1 MSACRI
7 VLVDDHRV
15 VIEGMRAL
23 FALRA
28 DMHIVGEAGNGQQA
42 LELVRTLQPDIV
54 IMDISMPQM
63 SGVEAAHAIL
73 SSNPQVRII
82 MYTMHSDQRFILELY
97 RAGVAGL
104 VLKEDDPQE
113 LVSAVDS
120 VRQGGLAYGRYDPKA
135 LLRELLHTTADAT
148 EGERINALSQREKE
162 VFRLLA
168 DGLSIKRVAEQLHI
182 SPKTVETHKYNVI
195 EKLQVS
201 SLADLT
207 KLALRHGLII
217 G

>member
-1 MSACRI
+1 MSVCRI

-15 VIEGMRAL
+15 VIEGMRTL

-28 DMHIVGEAGNGQQA
+28 DMPIVGEASNGQQA
-42 LELVRTLQPDIV
+42 LELVCTLQPHIV
-54 IMDISMPQM
+54 IMDISMPHM
-63 SGVEAAHAIL
+63 SGVEAAQAIL
-73 SSNPQVRII
+73 ASNPQVRII

-97 RAGVAGL
+97 RTGIAGL

-113 LVSAVDS
+113 LVNAVDI
-120 VRQGGLAYGRYDPKA
+120 VRKGGLAYGKYDPKA
-135 LLRELLHTTADAT
+135 LLRELLNTTADAT
-148 EGERINALSQREKE
+148 EGERIKALSQREKE

-207 KLALRHGLII
+207 KLALRHGLIT

>member
-1 MSACRI
+1 MNHCRI
-7 VLVDDHRV
+7 ILVDDHRV
-15 VIEGMRAL
+15 VIEGMRSL

-28 DMHIVGEAGNGQQA
+28 DMDVVGEANNGQQA
-42 LELVRTLQPDIV
+42 LELVCSLQPDIV

-63 SGVEAAHAIL
+63 SGVEAAHAL
-73 SSNPQVRII
+73 LRDNPRVRII

-97 RAGVAGL
+97 RAGIAGL

-113 LVSAVDS
+113 LVQAVDI
-120 VRQGGLAYGRYDPKA
+120 VRRGGLAYGKYDPKA
-135 LLRELLHTTADAT
+135 LLRELLHTTADAS
-148 EGERINALSQREKE
+148 EGERIKALSQREKE

-168 DGLSIKRVAEQLHI
+168 DGLPVKRVAEQLHI

-195 EKLQVS
+195 EKLCVQ

-207 KLALRHGLII
+207 KLALRHGLIA